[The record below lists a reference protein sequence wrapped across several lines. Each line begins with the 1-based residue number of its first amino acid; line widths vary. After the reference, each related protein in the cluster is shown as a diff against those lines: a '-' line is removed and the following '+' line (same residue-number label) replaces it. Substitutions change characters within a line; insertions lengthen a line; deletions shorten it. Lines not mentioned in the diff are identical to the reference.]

1 MYISTVH
8 LLSTSGLDYL
18 RELRSQILFESERTP
33 GFEPGSAGCELGVVP
48 RRHGGWW
55 KERAEEYVFIFS
67 LQPCTRKSVR
77 EVKIDLQITQNI
89 SKHDLTHEKGVNCP
103 KCNHIA
109 SSNDGLKNAFEKLL
123 QKWHCSRVWEIQ
135 LQIQNQLWPDPTCKK
150 GSFGSFKKCKT
161 EGVKNVISKAVQ
173 GNCNSKKIMQEFD
186 DIIQI
191 ESFPWRK
198 YMSLKYY
205 AGAGY
210 RTRVYRVWARHWPTT
225 PQQHII
231 RKRKITTI

>member
-89 SKHDLTHEKGVNCP
+89 SKHDLAHKKGVNCP

-123 QKWHCSRVWEIQ
+123 QKWHCSRVWRMQ
-135 LQIQNQLWPDPTCKK
+135 LQIQNQLWLDPTCKK
-150 GSFGSFKKCKT
+150 GSFGFFKSAKLKVSRMWSPSFSR
-161 EGVKNVISKAVQ
+161 E
-173 GNCNSKKIMQEFD
+173 
-186 DIIQI
+186 
-191 ESFPWRK
+191 
-198 YMSLKYY
+198 L
-205 AGAGY
+205 
-210 RTRVYRVWARHWPTT
+210 
-225 PQQHII
+225 
-231 RKRKITTI
+231 